1 MFNYF
6 GTDWLA
12 MGLTFI
18 AIHQIGNKQRS
29 GFIFM
34 ITGNCTWVVVG
45 ILTDSIALIIA
56 NIIFAI
62 MNLRAFLKWSAQK

>member
-1 MFNYF
+1 MFKYF

-18 AIHQIGNKQRS
+18 AIHMIGNKQRY

-34 ITGNCTWVVVG
+34 MTANCVWLVVG
-45 ILTDSIALIIA
+45 ILTSSIALIIA
-56 NIIFAI
+56 NIVFSA
-62 MNLRAFLKWSAQK
+62 MNLRAFIKWSTGK